1 MDQHRVLDPVLLDI
15 LVCPACHG
23 ALVVEPEAGDA
34 RALRC
39 TSTGCA
45 LVYPVRGGIPIMLVD
60 EATSRSAPEN
70 GELGDDR

>member
-1 MDQHRVLDPVLLDI
+1 MDPHRVLDPGLLEI

-23 ALVVEPEAGDA
+23 ALTVEPDAAGA

-45 LVYPVRGGIPIMLVD
+45 LVYPVRDGIPIMLVD
-60 EATSRSAPEN
+60 EATSGSAPEG
-70 GELGDDR
+70 GEPGDDH